1 MEILLT
7 FALFI
12 PAALMILAGVLLSLA
27 KKDSTMSRHHFAGNF
42 NIKGYSRRIITL
54 FTITGLLFT
63 TGGLLMV
70 NEHLVAGLVLL
81 FVSLI
86 VFLICFIRLQKKS

>member
-1 MEILLT
+1 MDILLT

-42 NIKGYSRRIITL
+42 NIKGYSRRIIAL
-54 FTITGLLFT
+54 FTVTGLLFT

>member
-1 MEILLT
+1 MDILLT
-7 FALFI
+7 IALFI
-12 PAALMILAGVLLSLA
+12 PAVLMILAGMLLSFA
-27 KKDSTMSRHHFAGNF
+27 KKDATMSRHHFAGNF

-54 FTITGLLFT
+54 FTVTGLLFT

-70 NEHLVAGLVLL
+70 NERLTAGLVVL